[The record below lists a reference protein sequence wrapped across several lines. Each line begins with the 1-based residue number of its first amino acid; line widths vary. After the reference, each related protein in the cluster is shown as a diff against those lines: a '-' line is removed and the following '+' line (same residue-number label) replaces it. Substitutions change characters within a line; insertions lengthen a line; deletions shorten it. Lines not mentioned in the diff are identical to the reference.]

1 MASFQEKEELF
12 LRALCLCPTVQVKE
26 PSAPRG
32 AQSQLDRVMGH
43 VDGLGLGL
51 VSGLDGDGGQSEE
64 EEPRGFIASS
74 PDEVA
79 LVKGA
84 MK

>member
-1 MASFQEKEELF
+1 MPERLRAYLFPAACLQEKEELF
-12 LRALCLCPTVQVKE
+12 LRALCLCHTVQVKE
-26 PSAPRG
+26 PG
-32 AQSQLDRVMGH
+32 QGGDGMDQ
-43 VDGLGLGL
+43 VDGL
-51 VSGLDGDGGQSEE
+51 DGGHDVPLVEE
-64 EEPRGFIASS
+64 ERGFIASS